1 MSQETTLEKLHTQRS
16 QRWNRFLNELKVK
29 ENIDSDS
36 ALADT
41 LNVTRA
47 FISAIRNHKRD
58 MPEKLA
64 EQIFQR
70 LNRKLSMLEA
80 VAFLPDVFL
89 KRTEVAFA
97 PRQADI
103 NLLNRCGGKCDLCD
117 EPAPF
122 ELPFGTPY
130 LESFIY
136 MHKSKSGDATIFEIA
151 LCPNCNQKML
161 KTKSEKDHKKIE
173 TRYSNIL
180 KT

>member
-1 MSQETTLEKLHTQRS
+1 MSQKTTLEKLHIQRS
-16 QRWNRFLNELKVK
+16 QRWNSFLNELKVK

-47 FISAIRNHKRD
+47 FISAIRKNKRD

-70 LNRKLSMLEA
+70 LSRKLSMFEA

-89 KRTEVAFA
+89 KRTDVAFA
-97 PRQADI
+97 THQASADALK
-103 NLLNRCGGKCDLCD
+103 NSVGKCELCD

-122 ELPFGTPY
+122 ELPLGIPY
-130 LESFIY
+130 LESFLY
-136 MHKSKSGDATIFEIA
+136 MHESKSGITTIFEIA

-161 KTKSEKDHKKIE
+161 KAKSEKDHKKIE
-173 TRYSNIL
+173 GRYSSIL